1 MRVVCDNCGATYKIP
16 EHKLVREVNKATCRR
31 CGHGI
36 IIRKPGEG
44 GAAAQSVAPAV
55 DGESTQIT
63 SQDELEARARAQA
76 EAHASGGFGGPAVED
91 EIPATVINQP
101 PGEATMPRHEPP
113 PAPNPT
119 LAPAPSP
126 LPPAPPRPAPRGP
139 TQAPPAPAAPSQ
151 GPAGVPKQATQAA
164 AHDPSGDL
172 SLVMMGTLG
181 ALAGA
186 SLAAVSVDHTMK
198 VIGLA
203 IALAS
208 GITSLLV
215 LVTGDRG
222 RKEAS
227 IVISMF
233 VGLFLAGG
241 AAAAVYFTGIGAPQE
256 TAPAVAEVEPEKVKL
271 GGTEAPEGAFNDAVA
286 DDGEPTAEE
295 EGDALAAALA
305 EMEKAEEEEA
315 VADAE
320 IEEEPEPVKPSSKPT
335 ESPKAEISRSTSTR
349 SSQSSGSSSSSRS
362 SGSSSSGSSS
372 SPKSS
377 SSGSSSSSSS
387 SSGSSGAVGVPLTV
401 ADTMLK
407 SNKGV
412 KRCFGLYRQETGSLP
427 SGRIT
432 VKITIQPSGRPSTAR
447 IDGGQYAGTSLDTCL
462 GSAIKAITF
471 PPWDGSESM
480 TLYYPFIL

>member
-44 GAAAQSVAPAV
+44 GAVAQSIAPAA

-63 SQDELEARARAQA
+63 SQEELEARARAQA
-76 EAHASGGFGGPAVED
+76 EAHATGGFGTPVTED

-101 PGEATMPRHEPP
+101 AGDETVPRQS

-119 LAPAPSP
+119 LAPGPSP
-126 LPPAPPRPAPRGP
+126 ITPPPAPPRPTPRA
-139 TQAPPAPAAPSQ
+139 TTKAPPAPAAPTA
-151 GPAGVPKQATQAA
+151 GPAGVPIAKPAG
-164 AHDPSGDL
+164 HDPSGDL

-181 ALAGA
+181 AIAGA
-186 SLAAVSVDHTMK
+186 CLMAATADHTLK

-208 GITSLLV
+208 SVTSLLV

-241 AAAAVYFTGIGAPQE
+241 AAAAVKFTGIGAATEPV
-256 TAPAVAEVEPEKVKL
+256 AVVAEAPTEKVKL
-271 GGTEAPEGAFNDAVA
+271 GGTDAPEGAFNDAVA
-286 DDGEPTAEE
+286 DDGTPTPEE
-295 EGDALAAALA
+295 EKDALAAALA

-320 IEEEPEPVKPSSKPT
+320 PEEEEAPSATPT
-335 ESPKAEISRSTSTR
+335 EAPAASLSRSSSTR
-349 SSQSSGSSSSSRS
+349 SSQSGSSGS
-362 SGSSSSGSSS
+362 SGSSSSGSSKS
-372 SPKSS
+372 SSSGSSSSGSSKSS

-387 SSGSSGAVGVPLTV
+387 SSGNVGVPVTV
-401 ADTMLK
+401 LDTMLK

-432 VKITIQPSGRPSTAR
+432 VKLSVQPTGRPTSAR

-462 GSAIKAITF
+462 GGAITKITF
-471 PPWDGSESM
+471 PPWDGSESA
-480 TLYYPFIL
+480 TYYYPFIL